1 MLVEGRV
8 GDPGAYHGTGAGAEE
23 AWLAPA
29 AGADCAAASASRS
42 PSVIWARLA
51 PHGTTTRPGS
61 LLTRSSSRQ
70 HLVITGTGPDGS
82 PLPGGPEPGRSA
94 LSASLRGHMST
105 IATSPP

>member
-1 MLVEGRV
+1 MLVERRV
-8 GDPGAYHGTGAGAEE
+8 GDPGAHVAHGFHAGAS
-23 AWLAPA
+23 
-29 AGADCAAASASRS
+29 AGRPAASASRS
-42 PSVIWARLA
+42 PSVICARLA